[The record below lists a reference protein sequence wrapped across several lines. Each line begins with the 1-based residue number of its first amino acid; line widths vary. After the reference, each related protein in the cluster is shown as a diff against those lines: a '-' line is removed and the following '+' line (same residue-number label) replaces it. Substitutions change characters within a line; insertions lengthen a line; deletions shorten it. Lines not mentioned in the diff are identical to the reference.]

1 MNIME
6 KEKLMKINKGIKILI
21 AFLTLIFTLII
32 IYINLRYYTTIRSA
46 MSENII
52 FENGSLFNSISFIF
66 ITVLFGIFLYIIN
79 KMSSKI
85 KINKKVKKLI
95 LILAILIYGILQV
108 VWINIR
114 DANPNYDQFYVFD
127 NAVKMSKGEEELID
141 KEYLEMYP
149 QQISLVSFYSVI
161 LKLFNTENVKVLQYL
176 NVLANI
182 FTVLGL
188 YSIAKVIQN
197 KENKLNLIAIFAV
210 TLTFSALM
218 FLSTFI
224 YGDIISLPFAIYS
237 IYFVIK
243 YIKEN
248 RCRYLLVSAI
258 LMCISYFLR
267 MNMLIFFIAILIYL
281 LLEFTKFIN
290 NLVKDKSLT
299 KKLKIKNIS
308 LKVALIVV
316 FCIISILPT
325 NLFKI
330 FMQEQLN
337 LNKNNSFPL
346 IGFIDLGL
354 ANSTRGPGWYVDPYV
369 DTWRV
374 DGHDTEPMKDRIN
387 KKLEIF
393 KEKPKILFEFYFF
406 KIASMWGENS
416 FGSIWYNLSFN
427 FGNMSVNKGTASEQE
442 IENYEKVDNIINKNY
457 SFIMV
462 YDKIIILLIFIS
474 VLLFILR
481 NKDISNEQILLILIF
496 VGGFLFHIIWEAKS
510 RYILPY
516 VIILIPIMA
525 IGIDGNI
532 KWIKEKIEGNI
543 KYIKGK
549 INNK

>member
-1 MNIME
+1 
-6 KEKLMKINKGIKILI
+6 MKINKGIKILI

-52 FENGSLFNSISFIF
+52 FENSSLFNSISFIF
-66 ITVLFGIFLYIIN
+66 ITVMFGIFLYIIN

-127 NAVKMSKGEEELID
+127 NAVKMSKGEEELLD

-188 YSIAKVIQN
+188 YSIAKIIQN

-210 TLTFSALM
+210 TLTFSAIM

-337 LNKNNSFPL
+337 LNENNSFPL

>member
-1 MNIME
+1 
-6 KEKLMKINKGIKILI
+6 MKINKGIKILI

-32 IYINLRYYTTIRSA
+32 IYINLRYYNTIRSA
-46 MSENII
+46 MSENIF
-52 FENGSLFNSISFIF
+52 FENSSLFNSISFIF
-66 ITVLFGIFLYIIN
+66 ITVMFGIFLYIIN

-427 FGNMSVNKGTASEQE
+427 FGNMSLNKGTASEQE

>member
-1 MNIME
+1 
-6 KEKLMKINKGIKILI
+6 MKINKGIKILI
-21 AFLTLIFTLII
+21 AVLTLIFTLII
-32 IYINLRYYTTIRSA
+32 IYINLRYYITIRNA

-52 FENGSLFNSISFIF
+52 FENSSLFNSISFIF

-127 NAVKMSKGEEELID
+127 NAVKMSKGEEELLD

-188 YSIAKVIQN
+188 YSIAKIIQN

-210 TLTFSALM
+210 TLTFSAIM

-248 RCRYLLVSAI
+248 RCRYLLASAI

-299 KKLKIKNIS
+299 KRLKIKNIS

-337 LNKNNSFPL
+337 LNENNSFPL

-387 KKLEIF
+387 KKLETF
-393 KEKPKILFEFYFF
+393 KEKPEILFEFYFF

>member
-1 MNIME
+1 
-6 KEKLMKINKGIKILI
+6 MKINKVIKLLI
-21 AFLTLIFTLII
+21 AFLTLIFSLII
-32 IYINLRYYTTIRSA
+32 IYINLRYYITIRNA

-52 FENGSLFNSISFIF
+52 FNNNTLSETILALFIAIIFGLVLYILNKLLKNLNISNLIKK
-66 ITVLFGIFLYIIN
+66 IILIFL
-79 KMSSKI
+79 
-85 KINKKVKKLI
+85 I
-95 LILAILIYGILQV
+95 LVYGLLQV
-108 VWINIR
+108 VWINVR
-114 DANPNYDQFYVFD
+114 NANPNYDQYYVYD
-127 NAVKMSKGEEELID
+127 SAAKMANGKEEQLD

-149 QQISLVSFYSVI
+149 QQISLISFYSLI
-161 LKLFNTENVKVLQYL
+161 LKFLGTESVKVLQYL
-176 NVLANI
+176 NVIANV

-188 YSIAKVIQN
+188 YLIAKIIQN
-197 KENKLNLIAIFAV
+197 KENKLNLIALFTI
-210 TLTFSALM
+210 TLTFITIM

-224 YGDIISLPFAIYS
+224 YGDLISLPFAIYS

-248 RCRYLLVSAI
+248 KFKYLILSAI

-290 NLVKDKSLT
+290 KLVKDKSLN

-308 LKVALIVV
+308 IKGALIVV

-330 FMQEQLN
+330 YMQKKLN
-337 LNKNNSFPL
+337 LNPENSFPV

-354 ANSTRGPGWYVDPYV
+354 SDSTRGPGWYVDPYV
-369 DTWRV
+369 DKWKE
-374 DGHDTEPMKDRIN
+374 DGHNTEPMKERISS
-387 KKLEIF
+387 KLEIF
-393 KEKPKILFEFYFF
+393 KEDPKILFEFYFY

-416 FGSIWYNLSFN
+416 FGSMWYNLSFN
-427 FGNMSVNKGTASEQE
+427 FGNMSVNKGTASEVE
-442 IENYEKVDNIINKNY
+442 IENYKKIDNIIYKNY
-457 SFIMV
+457 SFIMA

-481 NKDISNEQILLILIF
+481 NKDITNEQILLILIF

-516 VIILIPIMA
+516 VIMLLPIMA

-532 KWIKEKIEGNI
+532 NWIKEKIECNI
-543 KYIKGK
+543 KNIRRK
-549 INNK
+549 IHK

>member
-1 MNIME
+1 
-6 KEKLMKINKGIKILI
+6 MKINKGIKILI

-52 FENGSLFNSISFIF
+52 FENSSLFNSISFIF
-66 ITVLFGIFLYIIN
+66 ITVMFGIFLYIIN

-427 FGNMSVNKGTASEQE
+427 FGNMSLNKGTASEQE

>member
-1 MNIME
+1 
-6 KEKLMKINKGIKILI
+6 MKINKGIKILI
-21 AFLTLIFTLII
+21 AVLTLIFTLII
-32 IYINLRYYTTIRSA
+32 IYINLRYYITIRNA

-52 FENGSLFNSISFIF
+52 FEYSSFFNIILSIF
-66 ITVLFGIFLYIIN
+66 ITIMFGIFLYIIN

-141 KEYLEMYP
+141 KEYLEMYS
-149 QQISLVSFYSVI
+149 QQISLVSFYSII

-188 YSIAKVIQN
+188 YSIAKIIQN

-210 TLTFSALM
+210 TLTFSAIM

-224 YGDIISLPFAIYS
+224 YGDIISLPFAIHS

-290 NLVKDKSLT
+290 NLVKDKSLI
-299 KKLKIKNIS
+299 KKIKIKNIS
-308 LKVALIVV
+308 LKGITIIL

-337 LNKNNSFPL
+337 LDKNNSFPL

-354 ANSTRGPGWYVDPYV
+354 ADSTRGPGWYTDPYV
-369 DTWRV
+369 DKWRV
-374 DGHDTEPMKDRIN
+374 DGHDTKPMKERIN
-387 KKLEIF
+387 NKIEVF
-393 KEKPKILFEFYFF
+393 KEDPKILFEFYFF

-427 FGNMSVNKGTASEQE
+427 FGNMSVNKGTASDIE
-442 IENYEKVDNIINKNY
+442 IKYYKNIDNIIYKNY

-481 NKDISNEQILLILIF
+481 NKDITNEQVLLILIF

-525 IGIDGNI
+525 IGIDGNM

>member
-1 MNIME
+1 
-6 KEKLMKINKGIKILI
+6 MKINKGIKILI

-52 FENGSLFNSISFIF
+52 FENSSLYNSILSIF

-149 QQISLVSFYSVI
+149 QQISLVSFYSII
-161 LKLFNTENVKVLQYL
+161 LKIFNTENVKILQYL

-182 FTVLGL
+182 FTVLWL
-188 YSIAKVIQN
+188 YSVTKIIQN
-197 KENKLNLIAIFAV
+197 KENRANYIALFAI
-210 TLTFSALM
+210 TLTFSALI

-308 LKVALIVV
+308 MKAALIVV

-330 FMQEQLN
+330 YMQEKLN
-337 LNKNNSFPL
+337 LNKENSFPL

-354 ANSTRGPGWYVDPYV
+354 ADSTRGPGWYTDPYV
-369 DTWRV
+369 DKWRV
-374 DGHDTEPMKDRIN
+374 DGHDTKPMKERIN
-387 KKLEIF
+387 NKIEVF
-393 KEKPKILFEFYFF
+393 KEDPKILFEFYFF

-442 IENYEKVDNIINKNY
+442 IENYEKFDNIINKNY

-532 KWIKEKIEGNI
+532 KWIKEIINGNI

-549 INNK
+549 IHK

>member
-52 FENGSLFNSISFIF
+52 FENSSLFNSISFIF

-210 TLTFSALM
+210 TLTFSAIM

-374 DGHDTEPMKDRIN
+374 DGHDTEPMKERIN

>member
-1 MNIME
+1 
-6 KEKLMKINKGIKILI
+6 MKINKGIKILI

-32 IYINLRYYTTIRSA
+32 IYINLRYYTTIRNA

-52 FENGSLFNSISFIF
+52 FENSSFFNIILSIF
-66 ITVLFGIFLYIIN
+66 ITIMFGVVFYIIN
-79 KMSSKI
+79 KMSS

-188 YSIAKVIQN
+188 YSIAKIIQN
-197 KENKLNLIAIFAV
+197 KENKLNLIAFFTIV
-210 TLTFSALM
+210 LTFSALA

-237 IYFVIK
+237 IYFIIK

-248 RCRYLLVSAI
+248 RCRYLLISSI

-330 FMQEQLN
+330 FMQGQLN
-337 LNKNNSFPL
+337 LNKNNSFPI

-374 DGHDTEPMKDRIN
+374 DGHNTEPMKERIN

-427 FGNMSVNKGTASEQE
+427 FGDMSVNKGTASDTE
-442 IENYEKVDNIINKNY
+442 IQNYKKVDNIIYKNY
-457 SFIMV
+457 SFIML

-516 VIILIPIMA
+516 VIIIIPIMA
-525 IGIDGNI
+525 IGIDENI
-532 KWIKEKIEGNI
+532 KWIKQIINGNI

-549 INNK
+549 IHK

>member
-1 MNIME
+1 
-6 KEKLMKINKGIKILI
+6 MKINKGIKILI

-52 FENGSLFNSISFIF
+52 FENSSLFNSISFIF

-79 KMSSKI
+79 KMLN
-85 KINKKVKKLI
+85 KINISKKRKILI
-95 LILAILIYGILQV
+95 LIFVIIIYGILQV
-108 VWINIR
+108 LWINVR

-127 NAVKMSKGEEELID
+127 NAVKMSKGEEELLD

-182 FTVLGL
+182 FTALGL
-188 YSIAKVIQN
+188 YSIAKIIQN

-210 TLTFSALM
+210 TLTFSAIM

-374 DGHDTEPMKDRIN
+374 DGHDTEPMKERIN